1 MRTLVRHLHTGVIVA
16 AALVLG
22 GSAATSARP
31 FPDLIQLP
39 GDFGPEGIAIGNG
52 TTFYAGSLAAATRGQ
67 ILVGNL
73 QTGEF
78 ATLVQ
83 PDGVPATGMKHDPRS
98 DLLFVARAG
107 SGMATIF
114 DAASG
119 AVVASY
125 QLRTAPTFINDVVI
139 TRDAAYFTDT
149 QAPFLYRV
157 DLGPGGDPSA
167 AATAIPLPV
176 AFRTNGIVATP
187 NGEHLFV
194 VSASQLYRIDTLTY
208 TPVSVD
214 LGGTPLPNA
223 DGLLLDG
230 KTLYVVQ
237 NQLNKVAVVQLSPD
251 YLTGEVVRDITEP
264 FASNTTTRVPTTIA
278 EFGRSLYAV
287 TAGFAAPSPDYVVRL
302 SK

>member
-1 MRTLVRHLHTGVIVA
+1 MRTLVRRLHTAVIVL
-16 AALVLG
+16 AALVLA
-22 GSAATSARP
+22 GSTAPSARP

-39 GDFGPEGIAIGNG
+39 ADFGPEGIAIGNG
-52 TTFYAGSLAAATRGQ
+52 TTFYAGAVAGARGQ
-67 ILVGNL
+67 ILVGDL

-83 PDGVPATGMKHDPRS
+83 PDGVQATGMKHDPRS
-98 DLLFVARAG
+98 DLLFVARAA

-119 AVVASY
+119 DVVASY

-157 DLGPGGDPSA
+157 DLGPAGEPAA
-167 AATAIPLPV
+167 AATSIPLPV

-187 NGEHLFV
+187 DGEHLFV

-214 LGGTPLPNA
+214 LGGTALPNA

-237 NQLNKVAVVQLSPD
+237 NQLNRVAVVDLSPD
-251 YLTGEVVRDITEP
+251 YLTGEVVRYITEP
-264 FASNTTTRVPTTIA
+264 FASNTATRVPTTIA
-278 EFGRSLYAV
+278 EFGDALYAV

>member
-1 MRTLVRHLHTGVIVA
+1 M
-16 AALVLG
+16 ALVLA

-39 GDFGPEGIAIGNG
+39 ADFGPEGIAIGNG
-52 TTFYAGSLAAATRGQ
+52 TTFYAGSLAAATLGQ
-67 ILVGNL
+67 ILVGDL
-73 QTGEF
+73 QTGDF

-98 DLLFVARAG
+98 NLLFVARAA

-119 AVVASY
+119 ELLVSY
-125 QLRTAPTFINDVVI
+125 QLQTAPTFINDVVI

-149 QAPFLYRV
+149 RAPFLYRV
-157 DLGPGGDPSA
+157 DLGPAGEPSA
-167 AATAIPLPV
+167 EATSIPLPV

-194 VSASQLYRIDTLTY
+194 VSASQVYRIDTLTY

-214 LGGTPLPNA
+214 LGGTALPNA

-237 NQLNKVAVVQLSPD
+237 NQLHRVAVVHLSPD
-251 YLTGEVVRDITEP
+251 YLTGEVVRYITEP
-264 FASNTTTRVPTTIA
+264 FASNAATRVPTTVA
-278 EFGRSLYAV
+278 AFGNALYAV

-302 SK
+302 GK

>member
-1 MRTLVRHLHTGVIVA
+1 MRTLLRHLHIA
-16 AALVLG
+16 AIALATLVLL
-22 GSAATSARP
+22 GSTALSTQR

-39 GDFGPEGIAIGNG
+39 ANFGPEGIAIGNG

-67 ILVGNL
+67 ILVGDV

-78 ATLVQ
+78 ATLVE

-98 DLLFVARAG
+98 NLLFVARAG

-114 DAASG
+114 DAATG
-119 AVVASY
+119 DVVVSY
-125 QLRTAPTFINDVVI
+125 QLHSTPTFINDVVI

-157 DLGPGGDPSA
+157 DLGPAGEPSA
-167 AATAIPLPV
+167 TVTEIPLPV

-187 NGEHLFV
+187 NGQYLFV
-194 VSASQLYRIDTLTY
+194 VSAAQLYRIDTLTY
-208 TPVSVD
+208 TPVQVD
-214 LGGTPLPNA
+214 LGGTTLPNA

-237 NQLNKVAVVQLSPD
+237 NQLNRVAVVELWSD
-251 YLTGEVVRDITEP
+251 YLSGEVVRFIAEP
-264 FASNTTTRVPTTIA
+264 FASNAATRVPTTIA
-278 EFGRSLYAV
+278 EFGNALYAV
-287 TAGFAAPSPDYVVRL
+287 TAGFAAPTPDYVVRL
-302 SK
+302 RK

>member
-1 MRTLVRHLHTGVIVA
+1 MRTLVRHLQTGVIVL
-16 AALVLG
+16 AALVLE

-39 GDFGPEGIAIGNG
+39 ADFGPEGIAIGNG
-52 TTFYAGSLAAATRGQ
+52 TTFYAGAVAGTRGQ
-67 ILVGNL
+67 ILVGDL

-83 PDGVPATGMKHDPRS
+83 PDGVQATGMKHDPRS
-98 DLLFVARAG
+98 NLLFVARAA

-119 AVVASY
+119 EVVVSY
-125 QLRTAPTFINDVVI
+125 QLHTAPTFINDVVI

-157 DLGPGGDPSA
+157 DLGPAGEPSA
-167 AATAIPLPV
+167 AATSIPLP
-176 AFRTNGIVATP
+176 ATFRTNGIVATP
-187 NGEHLFV
+187 NGEHLLV

-208 TPVSVD
+208 TAVSVD
-214 LGGTPLPNA
+214 LGGTALPNA

-237 NQLNKVAVVQLSPD
+237 NQLNRVAVVHLSPD
-251 YLTGEVVRDITEP
+251 FLTGDVVHYITEP
-264 FASNTTTRVPTTIA
+264 FASNTATRVPTTIA
-278 EFGRSLYAV
+278 EFGNALYAV
-287 TAGFAAPSPDYVVRL
+287 TAGFAAPTPDYVVRL